1 MLDVHPPHGK
11 MHGVKDF
18 FLHLFTI
25 TIGLLIALALE
36 GCAERW
42 HHREIRN
49 EADANLRQEIRDNAR
64 EIADKRA
71 SNLSELENLKKVL
84 PFLEA
89 RKQGKDYEIHEIQ
102 LSGYTIS
109 QLSDASWRTAAATG
123 ALSYMEYGHVQQYAE
138 AYQLQEKYSSL
149 QGQTIAEYLQLQSFL
164 IYGLDPTK
172 ISTTDAAEA
181 ELDARKTLTYLV
193 AIQQIGEGLGKEYEK
208 VLAEK

>member
-1 MLDVHPPHGK
+1 

-49 EADANLRQEIRDNAR
+49 EADANLRQEIRDNAK
-64 EIADKRA
+64 EIAEKRE
-71 SNLSELENLKKVL
+71 SNLKEQESIQKIL

-89 RKQGKDYEIHEIQ
+89 RKAGQDYELHEIQ
-102 LSGYTIS
+102 LGYAIGE
-109 QLSDASWRTAAATG
+109 LSDASWKTAAATG
-123 ALSYMEYGHVQQYAE
+123 ALSYMEYDHVQRYAV
-138 AYQLQEKYSSL
+138 AYQLQEKYSAL
-149 QGQTIAEYLQLQSFL
+149 QDQTVTEYLQLQSFV
-164 IYGLDPTK
+164 IYGFDPKK
-172 ISTTDAAEA
+172 ITTSDAAEA

-193 AIQQIGEGLGKEYEK
+193 AMQQIGDALGKEYEK